1 MEDLTRPTLWGPSER
16 PDLDAGRLHLWLC
29 QSGNGPLREVAREL
43 LRDILAAYLEMRPSH
58 VPLHLEPGQ
67 APTVAAR
74 WQGLSLS
81 ISMSYAG
88 DVALI
93 GLCPGAKIGI
103 DLVEIGPMPDWAPVA
118 RLYLGPDVALRL
130 AKMNRADSEKNFLL
144 AWAEMEARS
153 KCLGQGLQEWSPT
166 RQQRLYSPLI
176 QAVTSELPI
185 TQTGCTLALAVA
197 RLRPSA
203 NAIRATYAPLD

>member
-1 MEDLTRPTLWGPSER
+1 MEALTRPILLAPSER
-16 PDLDAGRLHLWLC
+16 PDLSAGRLQAWLC
-29 QSGNGPLREVAREL
+29 QSGNGPVREVARAL
-43 LRDILAAYLEMRPSH
+43 LRDILAGYLEMRPDH

-67 APTVAAR
+67 AASVAAS

-88 DVALI
+88 GAALI
-93 GLCPGAKIGI
+93 GLCPGARIGL
-103 DLVEIGPMPDWAPVA
+103 DLVDIVPMPDWDRVA
-118 RLYLGPDVALRL
+118 RLYLGPDAALRL
-130 AKMNRADSEKNFLL
+130 AKMNRADSEKNFVL

-176 QAVTSELPI
+176 QAVTFELP
-185 TQTGCTLALAVA
+185 TNRTGCALAAAAARGVA
-197 RLRPSA
+197 ETEASQA
-203 NAIRATYAPLD
+203 A